1 MKHNK
6 HQNQVRI
13 IGGTHRG
20 RKLGALPATNLRTI
34 VAQILSVI
42 YFAFFLGMPF
52 YTKIDK
58 DRPVPER
65 VTMSTSKQK
74 WMFFVYVAI
83 AFVGAYLF
91 ATNI

>member
-1 MKHNK
+1 M
-6 HQNQVRI
+6 
-13 IGGTHRG
+13 
-20 RKLGALPATNLRTI
+20 
-34 VAQILSVI
+34 AQILSVI
-42 YFAFFLGMPF
+42 YFAFFLGHAV